1 MLILSRK
8 KNEAF
13 FIGRNIR
20 VCVVDIRGDKARLGI
35 DAGTDWPVHRAEVF
49 KAIEREGKT
58 ISDPLETALQQIAL
72 QQKIIER
79 LKAKLEAA
87 A

>member
-13 FIGRNIR
+13 FIGRNMRIT
-20 VCVVDIRGDKARLGI
+20 VVDIRGDKARLGI

-49 KAIEREGKT
+49 KAIQRDGGT
-58 ISDPLETALQQIAL
+58 VSDPLEAALQTIEL
-72 QQKIIER
+72 QRKIIER
-79 LKAKLEAA
+79 LKSELENAA
-87 A
+87 